1 MRKLGWIT
9 SSCILIIGLA
19 SQLSGQPVQS
29 RAADVI
35 EGLNNAFVE
44 SMKSGDE
51 LDFSGRYVLLEP
63 VIKNSF
69 DFVYILR
76 KVTGRYWKDMDE
88 NQRKTLLDNYTAWT
102 ISKYAQRFHQYTG
115 QSFEVVSETE
125 FRPQVMSVKS
135 NLIKANQEIIEFNY
149 FLLENKGSWRIVD
162 IQVSGVSQ
170 LALNRSQFK
179 QVLKD
184 EGFQGLNEGLKEKVE
199 ELSSSGKN

>member
-1 MRKLGWIT
+1 
-9 SSCILIIGLA
+9 
-19 SQLSGQPVQS
+19 
-29 RAADVI
+29 
-35 EGLNNAFVE
+35 
-44 SMKSGDE
+44 
-51 LDFSGRYVLLEP
+51 
-63 VIKNSF
+63 
-69 DFVYILR
+69 
-76 KVTGRYWKDMDE
+76 
-88 NQRKTLLDNYTAWT
+88 
-102 ISKYAQRFHQYTG
+102 
-115 QSFEVVSETE
+115 VVSETE

-184 EGFQGLNEGLKEKVE
+184 EGFQGLNEGLKEKVK